1 MLVLCC
7 VYVCVC
13 LRVFECVCVYVFVC
27 MHVCVCVWIGSYQQE
42 RCQRWSTQQLRL
54 LDSVDRAL
62 KRRVTLLPSAL
73 CPLFSPA
80 LSLFPVPLHVLL
92 ILFLLL

>member
-1 MLVLCC
+1 
-7 VYVCVC
+7 
-13 LRVFECVCVYVFVC
+13 
-27 MHVCVCVWIGSYQQE
+27 
-42 RCQRWSTQQLRL
+42 LRL